1 MPEPSFARPSPR
13 TTTPGTAHLAP
24 RRRGRPERRSI
35 VAVHDTKHE
44 VRIDAEPDVVY
55 GLIQDVSG
63 WPHVFGPTV
72 HVDLL
77 LDEGD
82 AQLLR
87 IWATAAG
94 GVHDWTS
101 RRVLDPGAR
110 RITFQ
115 QIVSKPPVAAMS
127 GEWIVASAGPGACHV
142 VLTHRFEAIA
152 DDPGAVSWI
161 DEAIDRNSSV
171 ELGALK
177 RAGELGAG
185 RSELHFSFNDAE
197 VIVGSAAA
205 VFEFVRRADRWPQR
219 LPHVERV
226 ELSEESGGVQHLTMD
241 TRAPD
246 GGVHTTTSIRL
257 CFPDRK
263 MIVYKQTRLAEVMAG
278 HTGRWQFEQ
287 DGDSVFARSWHTVTL
302 DPDGVRAV
310 LGAEGT
316 VAQARARVRHALGT
330 NSLATLR
337 QAKEFVES
345 GGSEG
350 D

>member
-1 MPEPSFARPSPR
+1 MA
-13 TTTPGTAHLAP
+13 T
-24 RRRGRPERRSI
+24 
-35 VAVHDTKHE
+35 HDTKHE

-55 GLIQDVSG
+55 RLIQDVSG

-77 LDEGD
+77 LDSGD

-101 RRVLDPGAR
+101 RRVLDAGAR
-110 RITFQ
+110 RVSFQ

-127 GEWIVASAGPGACHV
+127 GEWIVAPAGPGACQV

-152 DDPGAVSWI
+152 DEPGAVAWI
-161 DEAIDRNSSV
+161 DEAIDRNSTV

-185 RSELHFSFNDAE
+185 RGELHFSFNDAE
-197 VIVGSAAA
+197 MIEGSAAA
-205 VFEFVRRADRWPQR
+205 VFEFVRRADLWPLR
-219 LPHVERV
+219 LPHVARV
-226 ELSEESGGVQHLTMD
+226 ELEEEPGGVQHLTMD
-241 TRAPD
+241 TSAPD
-246 GGVHTTTSIRL
+246 GSVHTTTSIRL
-257 CFPDRK
+257 CFPDRRL
-263 MIVYKQTRLAEVMAG
+263 IVYKQLRLAEVMAG

-287 DGDSVFARSWHTVTL
+287 DGDTVFARSWHTVTL

-310 LGAEGT
+310 LGPEATAAE
-316 VAQARARVRHALGT
+316 ARVKVRNALGT
-330 NSLATLR
+330 NSLTTLR
-337 QAKEFVES
+337 RAKEFVEG
-345 GGSEG
+345 GGS
-350 D
+350 